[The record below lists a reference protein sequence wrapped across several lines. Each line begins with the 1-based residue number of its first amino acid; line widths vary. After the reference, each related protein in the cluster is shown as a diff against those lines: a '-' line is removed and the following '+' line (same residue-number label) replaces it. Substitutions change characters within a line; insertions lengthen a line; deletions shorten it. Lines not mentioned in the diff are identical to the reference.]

1 MENQYE
7 QIKPKFERL
16 EQKIALSEFFDI
28 IESKAD
34 IWQLSE
40 AFKYNKQQFYDIVN
54 SAEDYDL
61 IFDKI
66 ECKKKLEEYL
76 KQQLA
81 VKVHQHELIEVR
93 DKAIYYY
100 QPFKGNRRKV
110 NIEDDQL
117 TENPTLVNTKE
128 TGRLLIIGGNRGYR
142 SSKKVYQVDE
152 CMNTLQLHSKMNV
165 GRVGHAAVY
174 INNKDIYVIGGYN
187 SNDNKWL
194 ASVELFQD
202 AFSAINSGKL
212 ADKPQNWETISHM
225 HEARYYF
232 GCTTWGNEHIF
243 VFGGMNEQ
251 FMLPQ
256 LKEGQSKC
264 LNSIER
270 YSVECNR
277 WDLIELKTYQ
287 KFPFLSHLVAVHL
300 PWDKDRI
307 LIVGGQTYNKKTE
320 KFENLGCVYKFDPNE
335 DKLKACKD
343 LAIQDRFL
351 MGMGISDGA
360 KQVATLGEKSIH
372 MFNGEKWITVPR
384 EEDSSAPKIG

>member
-1 MENQYE
+1 
-7 QIKPKFERL
+7 
-16 EQKIALSEFFDI
+16 
-28 IESKAD
+28 
-34 IWQLSE
+34 
-40 AFKYNKQQFYDIVN
+40 
-54 SAEDYDL
+54 
-61 IFDKI
+61 
-66 ECKKKLEEYL
+66 
-76 KQQLA
+76 
-81 VKVHQHELIEVR
+81 
-93 DKAIYYY
+93 
-100 QPFKGNRRKV
+100 
-110 NIEDDQL
+110 
-117 TENPTLVNTKE
+117 
-128 TGRLLIIGGNRGYR
+128 
-142 SSKKVYQVDE
+142 
-152 CMNTLQLHSKMNV
+152 MNL

-187 SNDNKWL
+187 SNENKWL
-194 ASVELFQD
+194 ASVELYQD
-202 AFSAINSGKL
+202 AFTAINSGKQ
-212 ADKPQNWETISHM
+212 ADKPQTWEIISHM

-307 LIVGGQTYNKKTE
+307 LIVGGQTYNKKTS

-335 DKLKACKD
+335 DKLSECKD

-372 MFNGEKWITVPR
+372 MFNGDKWTTVPR
-384 EEDSSAPKIG
+384 EADISAPKIGL